1 MRQLT
6 LRCGCRVLGVGCWDI
21 FVERLISSVQG
32 LQQRP
37 RRAHALLLLSGC
49 CLSLSL
55 LNTPVH
61 AQTTLEGQKTEASTP
76 TPSTLNPQPSTPDG
90 LPILLLVVQRPL
102 GTPAKRDDIN
112 SALSLMLRASV
123 RESRKYQVILYS
135 PDHPSIRRALLE
147 HAIAASELAEPI
159 APAPLQ
165 KLAGI
170 IGAHSILM
178 VSSTMD
184 KASLNTDVR
193 LMQDAGSEAWI
204 TPLAQPFTIDAQIG
218 KMRLK
223 NEQMLAL
230 TVDNIDKYLGI
241 PSHLADNIHLNKTVI
256 IGKADPKKSKKDKP
270 ARNGKAKSG
279 DSATGDTGVAKNTP
293 DAPDENGNSAD
304 AGGQKTA
311 DNTGGAA
318 KTSEKA
324 RSAMTSR
331 TNDANTSGTNGN
343 GNNTARNN
351 TPADTGALTPA
362 KTPSGG
368 KNTAGKPGKQS
379 AKNTRNTQIA
389 RNTVGNPPAVG
400 DSGNGSNS
408 ANPQG
413 TPSEATPAAL
423 PLVTNARPKNDPDS
437 RKNQPAILNTD
448 AGASLLTEPTLVAP
462 VPSSEKV
469 NLEAAADRYR
479 QTGDLSNAIESLRQA
494 INENPGDLNLRK
506 KLIIAYQDRQMPD
519 MAVSEIERAVRLAPG
534 DADLSRLR
542 ANSLFSKGDTV
553 SAIKMLRDVIAL
565 NPKDT
570 AAQVALGD
578 VLMGDSQFAEA
589 ISAFESAAKNDPK
602 SPLPHRRL
610 ARVLAA
616 RAGSDITQYAA
627 CLQQIERARSLTPAT
642 DTQTYQGDYIEIM
655 LLLES
660 RMKDMLDQVN
670 ETFGG
675 VGKRA
680 NADLMQHATDLKERA
695 EAASDFLDKL
705 PPAAGQDV
713 THAHYGQG
721 AALLV
726 QSIGYLRKYIPSNEA
741 QIGNSLRATRT
752 DALTELTDAH
762 NRLVT
767 ARGVLEKGRA
777 ATGASTAN

>member
-1 MRQLT
+1 MRQLSK
-6 LRCGCRVLGVGCWDI
+6 CGCRMLGIGCWDMPAKQ
-21 FVERLISSVQG
+21 RLSSVQW
-32 LQQRP
+32 LQEQSRCLN
-37 RRAHALLLLSGC
+37 ALLLLSGC

-55 LNTPVH
+55 LNTPVR
-61 AQTTLEGQKTEASTP
+61 AQTTVEGHKTEAGTP
-76 TPSTLNPQPSTPDG
+76 TPDTQHPTPNTPDG

-102 GTPAKRDDIN
+102 GTPAKRDDVN
-112 SALSLMLRASV
+112 SALSLMLRTSV

-147 HAIAASELAEPI
+147 HAIAASELVEPI
-159 APAPLQ
+159 APASLQ

-178 VSSTMD
+178 VSSDMD
-184 KASLNTDVR
+184 KASLKTDAR
-193 LMQDAGSEAWI
+193 LMQDAGSEQWI
-204 TPLAQPFTIDAQIG
+204 TPLSQPFTIDAQIG

-230 TVDNIDKYLGI
+230 MVDNIDKYLGI
-241 PSHLADNIHLNKTVI
+241 PSHLADNIHLSKTVI
-256 IGKADPKKSKKDKP
+256 IGKTDPKKSKKDKV
-270 ARNGKAKSG
+270 AKNGKDKSG
-279 DSATGDTGVAKNTP
+279 DKGQDDTGVATNTP
-293 DAPDENGNSAD
+293 DTTDGNGNSAD
-304 AGGQKTA
+304 AGGQKTSGRAGSAAATA
-311 DNTGGAA
+311 DKTGGVA
-318 KTSEKA
+318 
-324 RSAMTSR
+324 TSR
-331 TNDANTSGTNGN
+331 ANGTDGNGTNGN
-343 GNNTARNN
+343 ENSAARNN
-351 TPADTGALTPA
+351 TPADTSALTPE
-362 KTPSGG
+362 KTPSSG
-368 KNTAGKPGKQS
+368 KKTATAKPAKQP
-379 AKNTRNTQIA
+379 AKNTRNTQVA
-389 RNTVGNPPAVG
+389 RNTAGNPPV
-400 DSGNGSNS
+400 SGESGTENNG

-413 TPSEATPAAL
+413 TPSEATPPAL
-423 PLVTNARPKNDPDS
+423 PLVTNARQKNDPDS

-462 VPSSEKV
+462 TPPSDKV
-469 NLEAAADRYR
+469 NLEAVADRYR
-479 QTGDLSNAIESLRQA
+479 QTGDLSNAIETLRQA

-519 MAVSEIERAVRLAPG
+519 MAVSEIERAARLAPN

-542 ANSLFSKGDTV
+542 ANSLFSKGDTAN
-553 SAIKMLRDVIAL
+553 AIKMLRDVIAA

-578 VLMGDSQFAEA
+578 ALLGDSQFAEA
-589 ISAFESAAKNDPK
+589 LTAFEGAAKNDPK

-616 RAGSDITQYAA
+616 RAGSDPTQYAA

-642 DTQTYQGDYIEIM
+642 DTQTYQGDYFEIM

-660 RMKDMLDQVN
+660 RMKDMLDQVK
-670 ETFGG
+670 EIVGG

-680 NADLMQHATDLKERA
+680 NADLTQHSTDLKERA

-721 AALLV
+721 AALLA
-726 QSIGYLRKYIPSNEA
+726 QSIGYLRKYISSNEA
-741 QIGNSLRATRT
+741 QISNSLRATRT
-752 DALTELTDAH
+752 DALVELEDAH

-777 ATGASTAN
+777 ATGASAVN

>member
-6 LRCGCRVLGVGCWDI
+6 KCGWLVAGGWWLAAGGSW
-21 FVERLISSVQG
+21 LM
-32 LQQRP
+32 P
-37 RRAHALLLLSGC
+37 A
-49 CLSLSL
+49 
-55 LNTPVH
+55 PVY
-61 AQTTLEGQKTEASTP
+61 AQDANPKTEDVKQKTDDTQPP
-76 TPSTLNPQPSTPDG
+76 TTNHQPPATPDG
-90 LPILLLVVQRPL
+90 LPILLLVVQRPV
-102 GTPAKRDDIN
+102 GTPAKRDDVN
-112 SALSLMLRASV
+112 SALSLMLRTSV

-147 HAIAASELAEPI
+147 HAITASELAEPI
-159 APAPLQ
+159 APASLQ

-170 IGAHSILM
+170 IGARSILM
-178 VSSTMD
+178 VSSDMD
-184 KASLNTDVR
+184 KASLKTEAR
-193 LMQDAGSEAWI
+193 LMQDAGSEQWI
-204 TPLAQPFTIDAQIG
+204 TPLSQPFTIDAQIG

-223 NEQMLAL
+223 NDQMLAL
-230 TVDNIDKYLGI
+230 MVDNIDRYLGI
-241 PSHLADNIHLNKTVI
+241 PSHLADNIHLNKTRI
-256 IGKADPKKSKKDKP
+256 IGKTDPKKSKKDKV
-270 ARNGKAKSG
+270 AKNGKDKSG
-279 DSATGDTGVAKNTP
+279 DNGQDDTAVAKNTP
-293 DAPDENGNSAD
+293 DTTNENDNSAN

-311 DNTGGAA
+311 GSTGGAA
-318 KTSEKA
+318 GTSEKTGNPV
-324 RSAMTSR
+324 TSR
-331 TNDANTSGTNGN
+331 TGDSGANAATGN
-343 GNNTARNN
+343 SAARNN
-351 TPADTGALTPA
+351 TPADTDTVTPE

-368 KNTAGKPGKQS
+368 RNKTAKPGKQP
-379 AKNTRNTQIA
+379 AKNTRNTQIV
-389 RNTVGNPPAVG
+389 RNTAGNPPVAG
-400 DSGNGSNS
+400 ESGNGNNG
-408 ANPQG
+408 ANPQE
-413 TPSEATPAAL
+413 TPSAATPPAL
-423 PLVTNARPKNDPDS
+423 PLVTDARPKNDPDS

-462 VPSSEKV
+462 VAPSDKV
-469 NLEAAADRYR
+469 NLEAIADRYR
-479 QTGDLSNAIESLRQA
+479 QTGDLSNAIETLRQA

-519 MAVSEIERAVRLAPG
+519 MAVSEIERAARLAPN

-542 ANSLFSKGDTV
+542 ANSLFSKGDTAN
-553 SAIKMLRDVIAL
+553 AIKMLRDVIAA

-578 VLMGDSQFAEA
+578 ALLGDSQFAEA
-589 ISAFESAAKNDPK
+589 LTAFESAAKNDPK

-610 ARVLAA
+610 ARVLVA
-616 RAGSDITQYAA
+616 RAGSDTTQYAA

-642 DTQTYQGDYIEIM
+642 DTQTYQGDYFEIM

-670 ETFGG
+670 EIVGG

-680 NADLMQHATDLKERA
+680 NADLMQHATDLKERT

-721 AALLV
+721 AALLA
-726 QSIGYLRKYIPSNEA
+726 QSIGYLRKYIGSNEA
-741 QIGNSLRATRT
+741 QISNSLRAART
-752 DALTELTDAH
+752 DALIELTDAH

-777 ATGASTAN
+777 ATGASAVN